1 MDWVLT
7 CNPKQCQ
14 LRLVRQN
21 KDVINYITVFGVYD
35 KVRQFYKTAFKGV
48 GKRSVGR
55 QYLEESNE
63 YLS

>member
-1 MDWVLT
+1 M
-7 CNPKQCQ
+7 PAASS
-14 LRLVRQN
+14 RQN